1 MSVTESNYEWG
12 QFVSIDEDY
21 DSIDMPVNKK
31 KIYENEYDDEKQDY
45 DYHYHYHYQN
55 TYNDIN
61 DCSIIRKNIPCVLL
75 NKKIIIN
82 VNIRM
87 KYLSLVIASSFVT
100 YTILYSASMF
110 N

>member
-31 KIYENEYDDEKQDY
+31 KIYENEYDDEKQD
-45 DYHYHYHYQN
+45 YHYHYQN

>member
-1 MSVTESNYEWG
+1 MSISESNYEWG

-21 DSIDMPVNKK
+21 DSIDMSVNKK

-45 DYHYHYHYQN
+45 HYNYRN

>member
-1 MSVTESNYEWG
+1 MSVSESNYEWG

-31 KIYENEYDDEKQDY
+31 KIYENVYDDEKQD
-45 DYHYHYHYQN
+45 YHYHYQN

>member
-1 MSVTESNYEWG
+1 MSVSESNYEWG

-21 DSIDMPVNKK
+21 DSIDMSVNKK
-31 KIYENEYDDEKQDY
+31 KIYENEYDDDKQD
-45 DYHYHYHYQN
+45 YHYQN

-61 DCSIIRKNIPCVLL
+61 DCSIIRKNIPCVLV

>member
-1 MSVTESNYEWG
+1 MSVSESNYEWG

-21 DSIDMPVNKK
+21 DSIDISINKK
-31 KIYENEYDDEKQDY
+31 KIYENEYDYEKQD
-45 DYHYHYHYQN
+45 YHYHYQN

>member
-1 MSVTESNYEWG
+1 MSVSESNYEWG

-21 DSIDMPVNKK
+21 DSIEFVNKK
-31 KIYENEYDDEKQDY
+31 KIYENEYDDEKQD
-45 DYHYHYHYQN
+45 YHYHYQN

>member
-1 MSVTESNYEWG
+1 MSISDSNYEWE

-21 DSIDMPVNKK
+21 DSIDMSVDKK
-31 KIYENEYDDEKQDY
+31 EIYENEYDDEKEDY
-45 DYHYHYHYQN
+45 YYHYQN

-61 DCSIIRKNIPCVLL
+61 DCSIIRKNIPWVLL

-87 KYLSLVIASSFVT
+87 KYLSFVIASSFVT

>member
-1 MSVTESNYEWG
+1 MSVSESNYEWG

-21 DSIDMPVNKK
+21 DSIDISLNKK
-31 KIYENEYDDEKQDY
+31 EVYDSEYDDEKPDY
-45 DYHYHYHYQN
+45 YHQ
-55 TYNDIN
+55 TKYNYTN
-61 DCSIIRKNIPCVLL
+61 NCSSSIIRKNIPCVLL